1 MSKIIY
7 VLFLTLCISNNGFA
21 QEYERYKKLVD
32 TTITSKHLGFDKN
45 ITVTV
50 PFEWQD
56 GVNQEFPLIIVFD
69 KQNKRSHQYILNTID
84 YLTSNEQMPSS
95 VIISVQSE
103 QKYRYL
109 ETSHLASNPNGLA
122 LENEK
127 FIFNELIPLAENEY
141 NASSFRLLIGHS
153 RYGYFTSALFHSKI
167 NELNAVISLSPFF
180 TQKNVNLIDSIG
192 QMNGQN
198 LKSNKYYRFGIGNDY
213 PTDYVKM
220 DLAIKQFNNISI
232 DAKGFL
238 FKEADHNVT
247 PGLTIGTA
255 LYEIFEEWSKI
266 QSKYISDAQK
276 DLSIYQALGAEI
288 TANYGNSIPLSL
300 GILNGKGWSLYNENQ
315 FDSAIEAWEIL
326 LKFYPNFS
334 EAYLYIM
341 DAQQQSKQDT
351 TQTVSQFKYSLST
364 STIYSETEKAE
375 LRLELE
381 NMSK

>member
-1 MSKIIY
+1 
-7 VLFLTLCISNNGFA
+7 
-21 QEYERYKKLVD
+21 
-32 TTITSKHLGFDKN
+32 
-45 ITVTV
+45 
-50 PFEWQD
+50 
-56 GVNQEFPLIIVFD
+56 
-69 KQNKRSHQYILNTID
+69 
-84 YLTSNEQMPSS
+84 MPSS